1 MVEGSVQIWL
11 GFFLILLGTF
21 WGRMGPAFVRNRY
34 YAPILILGLL
44 CLVIDIYEL
53 DEQGSILRDAIN
65 DFLPWFSVGFF
76 GYYLVLIG
84 APTYWKTR
92 FPQLISGWLIISVSF
107 YLYVKYNNHISI
119 SDVFISFTSIIGIS
133 MSLIFFM
140 FLVRFVENRIPSE
153 DPAPELTDSEKEFV
167 RRIISKNIGVDEE

>member
-1 MVEGSVQIWL
+1 MIEGSVQIWL

-92 FPQLISGWLIISVSF
+92 FPQLISGWIIIFASF
-107 YLYVKYNNHISI
+107 YLYIEYNNHISI
-119 SDVFISFTSIIGIS
+119 SDVFISLSSIIGIII
-133 MSLIFFM
+133 SLTLFI
-140 FLVRFVENRIPSE
+140 FLVRFVENRIPPE

-167 RRIISKNIGVDEE
+167 RRIISKNIGVDDE